1 MDTGWFR
8 FHNRHMRVL
17 LYLLS
22 GVIMIMMAGLI
33 AVFLVVAKY
42 GADLPDYHQLA
53 DYSPKIVTR
62 IHAGDG
68 HLLAEF
74 ATEKRVFV
82 PIDAIP
88 KRVVNAFLAAED
100 KDFFH
105 HGGVDPLRIAKAAIT
120 DIKDLHSGRRAGGAS
135 TITQQVAK
143 NMLLSNERTMSR
155 KVKEAILA
163 FRIEETFSKQRI
175 LELYLNQ
182 IYLGLGSYGV
192 AAAGLN
198 YFDKPLDELT
208 IAEAALLGAMPKGP
222 SDYDPKR
229 RPQEALHR
237 RNWVIDRMAEDGFIT
252 RDEAAQAQA
261 EPIEL
266 HKQSAT
272 QFVQANYFTE
282 DVRRQLADMYGDAVY
297 NGGLSVRTTLDPALQ
312 GLAVKSLRDGL
323 VAYDQRHGW
332 RGPVTHIALGAGW
345 EKRFAAVPLPDGAES
360 WRKALVTEAGREAD
374 FVLPDGS
381 KGVLSEAGYRWTH
394 KSRAL
399 DLMSAGDVILVE
411 SVPQEND
418 AAKPPKNS
426 KKAAKPEADVASVPA
441 GPVMHYILHQIP
453 VVSGA
458 MVAMDPHTGRV
469 LAMVGGLSSSM
480 NEFNR
485 ATQANRQPG
494 SSFKPFVYM
503 AALDKGFTP
512 STMVEDAPIALSQ
525 GPGLPLWRPVNYE
538 HDFLGLQPLRVG
550 IEKSRNAMTVRI
562 AEYIGMPAIVDE
574 AEHFGV
580 LDKPPVNYSLSIGS
594 GETTLMKMVTAYSMI
609 DNGGKH
615 IQPTLIDRVQDRNGK
630 TLYRHDTR
638 TCDGCMDVDWK
649 DQKTPDPVGN
659 VDQVEDP
666 RTTFQMTTMM
676 EGVVQR
682 GTAHELAK
690 LDRTL
695 AGKTGTT
702 NESKDVWFIGFTR
715 DLAVGVFVG
724 FDQPK
729 SLGKHETGATTAVPI
744 FGEFMKT
751 ALADKPSVPFPIP
764 PGVRMVRVSPSSG
777 QPDFGDPTGIWEAF
791 VEGNEPGDNNFL
803 VNGSSLV
810 AKLNE
815 RGEPDAEQK
824 DMGDTNGA
832 ATEPDSSDDADSDM
846 QSQDVT
852 ANQITGASGSSAD
865 IAVERPADAVPVQ
878 APAPQPTPAATDTG
892 SGTGGLY

>member
-1 MDTGWFR
+1 M
-8 FHNRHMRVL
+8 
-17 LYLLS
+17 
-22 GVIMIMMAGLI
+22 
-33 AVFLVVAKY
+33 
-42 GADLPDYHQLA
+42 
-53 DYSPKIVTR
+53 
-62 IHAGDG
+62 
-68 HLLAEF
+68 
-74 ATEKRVFV
+74 
-82 PIDAIP
+82 
-88 KRVVNAFLAAED
+88 
-100 KDFFH
+100 
-105 HGGVDPLRIAKAAIT
+105 
-120 DIKDLHSGRRAGGAS
+120 
-135 TITQQVAK
+135 
-143 NMLLSNERTMSR
+143 
-155 KVKEAILA
+155 
-163 FRIEETFSKQRI
+163 
-175 LELYLNQ
+175 
-182 IYLGLGSYGV
+182 
-192 AAAGLN
+192 
-198 YFDKPLDELT
+198 
-208 IAEAALLGAMPKGP
+208 
-222 SDYDPKR
+222 
-229 RPQEALHR
+229 
-237 RNWVIDRMAEDGFIT
+237 
-252 RDEAAQAQA
+252 
-261 EPIEL
+261 
-266 HKQSAT
+266 
-272 QFVQANYFTE
+272 
-282 DVRRQLADMYGDAVY
+282 
-297 NGGLSVRTTLDPALQ
+297 
-312 GLAVKSLRDGL
+312 
-323 VAYDQRHGW
+323 
-332 RGPVTHIALGAGW
+332 
-345 EKRFAAVPLPDGAES
+345 
-360 WRKALVTEAGREAD
+360 
-374 FVLPDGS
+374 
-381 KGVLSEAGYRWTH
+381 
-394 KSRAL
+394 
-399 DLMSAGDVILVE
+399 
-411 SVPQEND
+411 
-418 AAKPPKNS
+418 
-426 KKAAKPEADVASVPA
+426 
-441 GPVMHYILHQIP
+441 
-453 VVSGA
+453 
-458 MVAMDPHTGRV
+458 
-469 LAMVGGLSSSM
+469 
-480 NEFNR
+480 
-485 ATQANRQPG
+485 
-494 SSFKPFVYM
+494 
-503 AALDKGFTP
+503 
-512 STMVEDAPIALSQ
+512 
-525 GPGLPLWRPVNYE
+525 
-538 HDFLGLQPLRVG
+538 RVG

-803 VNGSSLV
+803 VNGSSLA

-824 DMGDTNGA
+824 DTGDTNGA

-846 QSQDVT
+846 QGQDVT

-865 IAVERPADAVPVQ
+865 IAVERSPESIPVQ
-878 APAPQPTPAATDTG
+878 AAPQPVPAATDTG